1 MAEREYIFL
10 WIFPSGNQT
19 KDPEVI
25 KCHALPTLKL
35 KNRTSSSSIV
45 QRTPITP
52 QIKPAPE
59 RNLCRLVWERCATWP
74 LPSKPTSN
82 KLLYFVRLLCVLYI
96 FCTLSSEVFTFG
108 VEDPNPID
116 SVVGRE
122 QEGGGQGG
130 GGRSRRNDK
139 EEGVEGLEG
148 MRKKKEARHLWCRT
162 AAL

>member
-1 MAEREYIFL
+1 M
-10 WIFPSGNQT
+10 
-19 KDPEVI
+19 
-25 KCHALPTLKL
+25 
-35 KNRTSSSSIV
+35 
-45 QRTPITP
+45 
-52 QIKPAPE
+52 
-59 RNLCRLVWERCATWP
+59 
-74 LPSKPTSN
+74 
-82 KLLYFVRLLCVLYI
+82 
-96 FCTLSSEVFTFG
+96 SSEVFTFG